1 MKAYTTILSSV
12 KPLRSVNM
20 VAESIVTLSTPIRRY
35 YNLTPLS
42 HADLEDI
49 ARSVVRSYRPFRHC
63 GGRRLIGF

>member
-1 MKAYTTILSSV
+1 MQAYARILSGV
-12 KPLRSVNM
+12 KPLRPINV
-20 VAESIVTLSTPIRRY
+20 VADSIVTLSAPIRRY

-49 ARSVVRSYRPFRHC
+49 AKAVVRSYRPFRHR